1 MKAIILHTAAI
12 DNSGAR
18 RDAGE
23 TLTVGD
29 GAAEIT
35 LEFAKA
41 LIDASSA
48 VEAPGPRS
56 RAKVQP
62 DATSDEA
69 E

>member
-1 MKAIILHTAAI
+1 MKAIVLHTAAI
-12 DNSGAR
+12 DNGGTR

-29 GAAEIT
+29 SADQIT
-35 LEFAKA
+35 AEFAKA

-48 VEAPGPRS
+48 VEAPAPKS
-56 RAKVQP
+56 RGRIQP